1 MKSVHSY
8 YICMSLYESLINN
21 VGIGISNIN
30 KEFIDKT
37 LLKSDDKSLTL
48 TYVMTKLSG
57 IVLSKCGKA
66 IKEVLED
73 KYTDRSWAYNK
84 RVQYPFQSRSEG
96 FTGRCTVPIYM
107 VGVSSSLWDVV
118 TINKDSVRVVI
129 LPGIDYK
136 KIDKLFKK
144 KSVVQAGNLGNFT
157 IDYYEYKIAD
167 CKVLIEDLVNT
178 DK

>member
-1 MKSVHSY
+1 
-8 YICMSLYESLINN
+8 MSLYESLINN
-21 VGIGISNIN
+21 VGIGVSNIN

-37 LLKSDDKSLTL
+37 LLKSADKLITL
-48 TYVMTKLSG
+48 TRVITKLSD

-84 RVQYPFQSRSEG
+84 QIQYAFQRRSEG
-96 FTGRCTVPIYM
+96 FTGRCIVPIYM

-118 TINKDSVRVVI
+118 TVNKDSVRVVI
-129 LPGIDYK
+129 LPGVDYK
-136 KIDKLFKK
+136 KLDKLFKK
-144 KSVVQAGNLGNFT
+144 KSIIQAGNKGNFT

-167 CKVLIEDLVNT
+167 CKVLIEDLVRAES
-178 DK
+178 